1 MKRIK
6 VVLDPFKYEND
17 DGYQLTNALVS
28 SFSYLKGSKTTF
40 IRFILYRFLES
51 KTKV

>member
-6 VVLDPFKYEND
+6 VVLDPFKYENG

-28 SFSYLKGSKTTF
+28 ISNGGVFGRGLGNGILK
-40 IRFILYRFLES
+40 
-51 KTKV
+51 